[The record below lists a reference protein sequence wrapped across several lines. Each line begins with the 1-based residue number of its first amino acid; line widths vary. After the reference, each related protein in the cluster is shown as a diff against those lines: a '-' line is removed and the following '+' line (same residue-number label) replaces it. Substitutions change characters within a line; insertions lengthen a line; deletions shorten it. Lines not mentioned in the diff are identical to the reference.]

1 MRGRTQG
8 KREERENRPNGKMP
22 RLPPVE
28 PLADDALL
36 VFIFPASAQSFLTP
50 VIIEQLLPLPWAR
63 KQVISGFLAQGSAEA
78 FLS

>member
-36 VFIFPASAQSFLTP
+36 VFIFPASASSFYF
-50 VIIEQLLPLPWAR
+50 PLPGRVCSASTWQSEEFMG
-63 KQVISGFLAQGSAEA
+63 QVL
-78 FLS
+78 